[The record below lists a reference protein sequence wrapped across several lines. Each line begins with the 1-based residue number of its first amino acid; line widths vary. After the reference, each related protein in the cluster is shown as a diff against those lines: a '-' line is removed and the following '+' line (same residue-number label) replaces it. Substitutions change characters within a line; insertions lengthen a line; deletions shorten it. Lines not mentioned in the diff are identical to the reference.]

1 MGHYIFQRNFENA
14 DGNVGVKLLLLHFQD
29 ENNIHFIYS
38 PHLDLSGY
46 GNDLVEAKASF
57 NIAFEDFINYTL
69 KKKTLIKVL
78 SDLGW
83 SLKGNSKKSKQ
94 ILAPSITKIIKENRH
109 VSDIFD
115 NYPVNTYH
123 EEIGF
128 PLAV

>member
-1 MGHYIFQRNFENA
+1 MGHYIFQRNFKNA

-57 NIAFEDFINYTL
+57 NIAFEDFIDYTL
-69 KKKTLIKVL
+69 KKKTLSKVL

-83 SLKGNSKKSKQ
+83 SLKGTSKKPKK

-123 EEIGF
+123 EELGF